1 MRTWCWW
8 MATRWRISR
17 CLSEPD
23 KNLRVIIK
31 DGIVH
36 KNTLT
41 N

>member
-8 MATRWRISR
+8 MGDPLADITL
-17 CLSEPD
+17 LSEPD

-36 KNTLT
+36 KNTLL